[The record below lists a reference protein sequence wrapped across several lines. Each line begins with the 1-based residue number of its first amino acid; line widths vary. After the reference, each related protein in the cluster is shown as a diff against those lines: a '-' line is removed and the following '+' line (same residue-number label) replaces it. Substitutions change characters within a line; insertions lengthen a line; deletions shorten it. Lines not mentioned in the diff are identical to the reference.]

1 MKLNKPLIEKKLE
14 TKLSYSKFCA
24 NDIFYSNEKK
34 PKVLFSLGSNVGD
47 RINNINVAVELLS
60 EVCFIE
66 KKNISSFYE
75 TEPFGNKEQ
84 NYFINIALIAKT
96 DLSPENL
103 LFICKTIEFE
113 LGRKQAPHW
122 TERPIDID
130 ILLFDNIILDIE
142 KLIIPH
148 KFLHLRKF
156 VLVPATEIA
165 ANFVHPILNKNI
177 AQLNDLC
184 QDTSNVTKQIFD

>member
-1 MKLNKPLIEKKLE
+1 VKK
-14 TKLSYSKFCA
+14 
-24 NDIFYSNEKK
+24 N
-34 PKVLFSLGSNVGD
+34 KVLLSLGSNVGD
-47 RINNINVAVELLS
+47 RIDNINAAVELLS

-66 KKNISSFYE
+66 KKNVSSFYE
-75 TEPFGNKEQ
+75 TEPFGNRNQ
-84 NYFINIALIAKT
+84 NYFINIAVIAET

-113 LGRKQAPHW
+113 LGRKHAPLW
-122 TERPIDID
+122 AERPIDID
-130 ILLFDNIILDIE
+130 VLLFNNIILNIE
-142 KLIIPH
+142 KFTIPH

-165 ANFVHPILNKNI
+165 RNFIHPILNKSI

-184 QDTSNVTKQIFD
+184 QDTSNVIKQP